1 MVVCAMSF
9 TVSPEQAQPPFVLA
23 LDVGSTGTRGGLYDA
38 TGLPVRGCRLK
49 IPHAFTTGSDGT
61 ATIDADQV
69 ADELRQITEFV
80 AGTADTR
87 PIAGVALDTFA
98 SSLVGVDADGN
109 AVTPCYTYADSRC
122 AAEVD
127 HLRTVLDED
136 ATQQR
141 TGTRQH
147 TGYLPPRFLWLR
159 EADADTF
166 GRVRRWM
173 SLGEYAYL
181 KLIGTTAAGTSTAA
195 WTGMLNRLE
204 GDWDAELCA
213 LVGVQ
218 AEQFS
223 PIAPP
228 SRPLTAA
235 LAPLHANLAE
245 AVWFPPI
252 ADGFASS
259 LGAGGT
265 DSSSIVA
272 AAATSGA
279 MRVLV
284 DGLVDDL
291 PRGLWCYR
299 VDENRSLLGGA
310 LNDVGRAVSWLQ
322 ATLNLPE
329 PGELDAALRADPS
342 PLTPLVLPWFTGERS
357 TGWVGNARAEFHRV
371 SAGTTPADL
380 YRATIEGVALS
391 YQRMLAQ
398 LTRAAGGAQRVL
410 ATGSVTGEVPGL
422 MQVLADAIGVEVLPI
437 TIKRSTLHG
446 TAMQALEILVP
457 GAEFVPPD
465 HGDVISPVAGREAYY
480 RERVAAFADL
490 YDKVVAR

>member
-1 MVVCAMSF
+1 MSF
-9 TVSPEQAQPPFVLA
+9 TVSPEQAASPFVLA

-38 TGLPVRGCRLK
+38 TGLPVQGCRLK

-61 ATIDADQV
+61 STIDADQV
-69 ADELRQITEFV
+69 TDELRQIAEFV
-80 AGTADTR
+80 AAAGDR

-127 HLRTVLDED
+127 RLRGLLDED

-159 EADADTF
+159 DTDPDAF
-166 GRVRRWM
+166 ARVRRWM

-181 KLIGTTAAGTSTAA
+181 RLIGSTAAGTSTAA

-213 LVGVQ
+213 LVGVDP
-218 AEQFS
+218 EQFS
-223 PIAPP
+223 PIAHPGQ
-228 SRPLTAA
+228 PLTPVFP
-235 LAPLHANLAE
+235 PLHPNLTDA
-245 AVWFPPI
+245 AWFPPI

-265 DSSSIVA
+265 DASSIVA

-299 VDENRSLLGGA
+299 VDERRSLLGGA
-310 LNDVGRAVSWLQ
+310 LNDVGRAVSWLET
-322 ATLNLPE
+322 TLRLPE
-329 PGELDAALRADPS
+329 ADELDAALRADPS

-391 YQRMLAQ
+391 YQRMLTQ
-398 LTRAAGGAQRVL
+398 LTATAGGAQRLL
-410 ATGSVTGEVPGL
+410 ATGSVTAEVPGL
-422 MQVLADAIGVEVLPI
+422 LQLLADATGVEVLPI

-457 GAEFVPPD
+457 GTDFVPPD
-465 HGDVISPVAGREAYY
+465 HGDVVQPVSGREAYY
-480 RERVAAFADL
+480 RDRVTAFAAL

>member
-1 MVVCAMSF
+1 MSF
-9 TVSPEQAQPPFVLA
+9 SVAAQQASSPFVLG

-61 ATIDADQV
+61 AVIDADQI
-69 ADELRQITEFV
+69 ADELRQIVEFV
-80 AGTADTR
+80 AAAGGV
-87 PIAGVALDTFA
+87 PVAGVALDTFA

-122 AAEVD
+122 SAQVD
-127 HLRTVLDED
+127 ELRSVLDED

-147 TGYLPPRFLWLR
+147 TGYLPPRFQWLR
-159 EADADTF
+159 QTDPDTF

-195 WTGMLNRLE
+195 WTGMLNRAE
-204 GDWDAELCA
+204 GSWDAELCA
-213 LVGVQ
+213 LVGVD
-218 AEQFS
+218 ADQFS
-223 PIAPP
+223 PIAHP
-228 SRPLTAA
+228 SQPLTPVLPA
-235 LAPLHANLAE
+235 LHPNLAD

-284 DGLVDDL
+284 EGLVDDL

-299 VDENRSLLGGA
+299 VDEHRSLLGGA
-310 LNDVGRAVSWLQ
+310 LNDVGRAVAWLQ
-322 ATLNLPE
+322 ATLRLPE
-329 PGELDAALRADPS
+329 DPELLDAALRAEPS
-342 PLTPLVLPWFTGERS
+342 ALTPLVLPWFTGERS
-357 TGWVGNARAEFHRV
+357 TGWVGQARAEFHRV
-371 SAGTTPADL
+371 SAGTTATDL

-398 LTRAAGGAQRVL
+398 LTGAAGGAQRVL
-410 ATGSVTGEVPGL
+410 ATGSVTTEVPGL
-422 MQVLADAIGVEVLPI
+422 LQVLADATEVDVLPI
-437 TIKRSTLHG
+437 TIRRSTLHG
-446 TAMQALEILVP
+446 TAMHALEVLAPATEFAPVEHGEVVRPVP
-457 GAEFVPPD
+457 
-465 HGDVISPVAGREAYY
+465 GREAHY
-480 RERVAAFADL
+480 RQRVAAFAEL

>member
-1 MVVCAMSF
+1 MSF
-9 TVSPEQAQPPFVLA
+9 NVSPEQARPPFVLA
-23 LDVGSTGTRGGLYDA
+23 LDVGSTGTRGGLFDA
-38 TGLPVRGCRLK
+38 VGLPVRGCRLK
-49 IPHAFTTGSDGT
+49 IPHSFTTNSDGT
-61 ATIDADQV
+61 AVIDADQV
-69 ADELRQITEFV
+69 TDELRQIVEFV
-80 AGTADTR
+80 AAAGGV

-109 AVTPCYTYADSRC
+109 AATPCYTYADSRC

-127 HLRTVLDED
+127 HLRTLLDED

-159 EADADTF
+159 ESDPDTF

-173 SLGEYAYL
+173 SLGEYAYT
-181 KLIGTTAAGTSTAA
+181 KLIGTTAAGTSTAS
-195 WTGMLNRLE
+195 WTGMLNRRE
-204 GDWDAELCA
+204 GTWDAELCA
-213 LVGVQ
+213 LVGVD

-223 PIAPP
+223 PIAHP
-228 SRPLTAA
+228 SQPLTPEFAA
-235 LAPLHANLAE
+235 LHPTLAD

-252 ADGFASS
+252 ADGFSS
-259 LGAGGT
+259 SIGAGGT
-265 DSSSIVA
+265 DSTSIVA

-284 DGLVDDL
+284 DRPVDDL

-299 VDENRSLLGGA
+299 VDEKRSLLGGA

-329 PGELDAALRADPS
+329 ADELDAALRADPS

-371 SAGTTPADL
+371 SAATTPADL

-391 YQRMLAQ
+391 YQRMLSQ
-398 LTRAAGGAQRVL
+398 LFEAAGGAQREL
-410 ATGSVTGEVPGL
+410 ATGSVTAEVPGL
-422 MQVLADAIGVEVLPI
+422 LQVLADAIEVDVIPI
-437 TIKRSTLHG
+437 TIKRATLHG

-457 GAEFVPPD
+457 ATEFAAVDQGAV
-465 HGDVISPVAGREAYY
+465 VSPVAGREAHY
-480 RERVAAFADL
+480 RDRVRAFSEL

>member
-1 MVVCAMSF
+1 MSF
-9 TVSPEQAQPPFVLA
+9 SVEPEQARSPFVLA
-23 LDVGSTGTRGGLYDA
+23 LDVGSTGTRGGVFDA
-38 TGLPVRGCRLK
+38 AGLPVRGCRHK
-49 IPHAFTTGSDGT
+49 IAHGFTTGSDGT
-61 ATIDADQV
+61 TVIDGDQV
-69 ADELRQITEFV
+69 ADELRQIVEYV
-80 AGTADTR
+80 ASTSQH

-98 SSLVGVDADGN
+98 SSLVGVDAEGN
-109 AVTPCYTYADSRC
+109 AITPCFTYADSRC
-122 AAEVD
+122 SAEVD
-127 HLRTVLDED
+127 QLRRILDED

-159 EADADTF
+159 ETDPDTF
-166 GRVRRWM
+166 SRVRRWM

-195 WTGMLNRLE
+195 WTGMLNRRE
-204 GDWDAELCA
+204 GSWDAELCA

-218 AEQFS
+218 ADQFS
-223 PIAPP
+223 PIAHP
-228 SRPLTAA
+228 SQPLTPE
-235 LAPLHANLAE
+235 LAPLHPNLAE

-252 ADGFASS
+252 ADGFSSS

-322 ATLNLPE
+322 ATLRLPE
-329 PGELDAALRADPS
+329 EPEELDAALRADPS

-357 TGWVGNARAEFHRV
+357 TGWVGQARAEFHRV
-371 SAGTTPADL
+371 SAGTTPTDL

-398 LTRAAGGAQRVL
+398 LTQSAGGVRRVL
-410 ATGSVTGEVPGL
+410 ATGSVTAEVPGL
-422 MQVLADAIGVEVLPI
+422 LQVLADTIEVDVLPI
-437 TIKRSTLHG
+437 TIRRSTLRG
-446 TAMQALEILVP
+446 TAMQALEILAPEVSFAP
-457 GAEFVPPD
+457 VE
-465 HGDVISPVAGREAYY
+465 HGEVVSPVTGRAAHY
-480 RERVAAFADL
+480 RERIAAFADL
-490 YDKVVAR
+490 YDKVVVR

>member
-1 MVVCAMSF
+1 MSF
-9 TVSPEQAQPPFVLA
+9 NVSPEQAQPPFVLA
-23 LDVGSTGTRGGLYDA
+23 LDVGSTGTRGGLFDA
-38 TGLPVRGCRLK
+38 AGLPVRGCRLK

-61 ATIDADQV
+61 AVIDADQV
-69 ADELRQITEFV
+69 AGELRQIVEFV
-80 AGTADTR
+80 AASAPAPIASL

-122 AAEVD
+122 AAQVD
-127 HLRTVLDED
+127 QLRAVLDED

-159 EADADTF
+159 ETDPDTF
-166 GRVRRWM
+166 ARVRRWM

-195 WTGMLNRLE
+195 WTGMLNRRE
-204 GDWDAELCA
+204 GVWDAELCG

-223 PIAPP
+223 PIAHP
-228 SRPLTAA
+228 SQPLTPVV
-235 LAPLHANLAE
+235 APLHPSLAG
-245 AVWFPPI
+245 AVWFPPV
-252 ADGFASS
+252 ADGFSSS

-265 DSSSIVA
+265 DSTSIVA

-284 DGLVDDL
+284 EGLVDDL

-322 ATLNLPE
+322 TTLNLPE
-329 PGELDAALRADPS
+329 PDELDAALRAEPS

-357 TGWVGNARAEFHRV
+357 TGWVGQARAEFHRV
-371 SAGTTPADL
+371 SAATTAADL

-398 LTRAAGGAQRVL
+398 LTQAAGDAQRVL
-410 ATGSVTGEVPGL
+410 ATGSVTAEVPGL
-422 MQVLADAIGVEVLPI
+422 LQVLADAIEVDVIPI
-437 TIKRSTLHG
+437 TIRRSTLHG
-446 TAMQALEILVP
+446 TAMQALEILDPATRFAPVEQ
-457 GAEFVPPD
+457 GERV
-465 HGDVISPVAGREAYY
+465 SPVAGREAHY
-480 RERVAAFADL
+480 RERVRAFADL
-490 YDKVVAR
+490 YDTVVAR

>member
-1 MVVCAMSF
+1 MSF
-9 TVSPEQAQPPFVLA
+9 SVAAQQARSPFVLG

-38 TGLPVRGCRLK
+38 SGLPVQGCRLK

-69 ADELRQITEFV
+69 ADELRQIVEFV
-80 AGTADTR
+80 AAAAPG
-87 PIAGVALDTFA
+87 PVAGVALDTFA
-98 SSLVGVDADGN
+98 SSLVGVDADGR
-109 AVTPCYTYADSRC
+109 AVTPCFTYADSRC
-122 AAEVD
+122 ALEVD
-127 HLRTVLDED
+127 HLRSVLDED

-159 EADADTF
+159 DTDPDAF

-195 WTGMLNRLE
+195 WTGMLNRRE
-204 GDWDAELCA
+204 GTWDAELCA
-213 LVGVQ
+213 LVGVD

-223 PIAPP
+223 PIAHP
-228 SRPLTAA
+228 SQPLSPVFP
-235 LAPLHANLAE
+235 PLHPNLAD
-245 AVWFPPI
+245 ARWFPPI
-252 ADGFASS
+252 ADGFASL

-322 ATLNLPE
+322 ATLRLPE
-329 PGELDAALRADPS
+329 TDELDAALRAEPS

-371 SAGTTPADL
+371 SAGTTATDL

-391 YQRMLAQ
+391 YQRMLSQ
-398 LTRAAGGAQRVL
+398 LSEAAGGAQRVL
-410 ATGSVTGEVPGL
+410 ATGSVTTEVPGL
-422 MQVLADAIGVEVLPI
+422 LQLLADATGVDVLPI
-437 TIKRSTLHG
+437 TIRRSTLHG
-446 TAMQALEILVP
+446 TAMQALEILAPDV
-457 GAEFVPPD
+457 GFVPPE
-465 HGDVISPVAGREAYY
+465 HGEVISPVSGREAYY
-480 RERVAAFADL
+480 RERIAGFDRL
-490 YDKVVAR
+490 YDKVVTR

>member
-1 MVVCAMSF
+1 MSF
-9 TVSPEQAQPPFVLA
+9 SVEPEHARSPFVLA

-38 TGLPVRGCRLK
+38 TGLPVHGCRLK

-61 ATIDADQV
+61 TVIDGDQV
-69 ADELRQITEFV
+69 ADELRQIVEHV
-80 AGTADTR
+80 AGASHH

-98 SSLVGVDADGN
+98 SSLVGVDAAGN
-109 AVTPCYTYADSRC
+109 AITPCFTYADSRC
-122 AAEVD
+122 SAEVD
-127 HLRTVLDED
+127 QLRGLLDED

-159 EADADTF
+159 ETDPDTF

-195 WTGMLNRLE
+195 WTGMLNRRE
-204 GDWDAELCA
+204 GSWDAELCD
-213 LVGVQ
+213 LVGVD

-223 PIAPP
+223 PIAHP
-228 SRPLTAA
+228 SQPLTPA
-235 LAPLHANLAE
+235 LAPLHPNLAD
-245 AVWFPPI
+245 AVWFAPI
-252 ADGFASS
+252 ADGFSS
-259 LGAGGT
+259 SIGAGGT

-299 VDENRSLLGGA
+299 VDEHRSLLGGA

-322 ATLNLPE
+322 ATLRLPE
-329 PGELDAALRADPS
+329 DPEVLDAALRADPS

-357 TGWVGNARAEFHRV
+357 TGWVGQARAEFHRV
-371 SAGTTPADL
+371 SAGTTPTDL

-398 LTRAAGGAQRVL
+398 LTQAAGGAQRVL
-410 ATGSVTGEVPGL
+410 ATGSVTAAVPGL
-422 MQVLADAIGVEVLPI
+422 LQVLADATGVDVLPI
-437 TIKRSTLHG
+437 TTRRTTLHG
-446 TAMQALEILVP
+446 TAMQALEILAPQVP
-457 GAEFVPPD
+457 FAPVE
-465 HGDVISPVAGREAYY
+465 HGDVVSPSSGRQAYY
-480 RERVAAFADL
+480 RARVAAFADL
-490 YDKVVAR
+490 YDKVVG